1 MADESNR
8 TGKEKTVQETV
19 NGIGEEQLRTA
30 QETFKKYREGRKN
43 LDDRIIKNENWW
55 RTNHWSNFESQ
66 TKNGIKP
73 RSAWLFNSINNKHAD
88 FMDNFPAPNVL
99 PREQSDEATA
109 DSLSTV
115 LPVILEQCDFEYVY
129 SLNTTD
135 KLKNGVA
142 VYGVYFN
149 PLKADGLGD
158 IDIKPVDILNFYWEP
173 GVQDIQESENIFV
186 STIMSNKKLKMLYPD
201 VLGTDFDGGGN
212 IEQSKYSFDDNVDS
226 TGKSQV
232 VDWYYKLNVDGKDV
246 LHYVKYVGEHIL
258 FASQNDSSYSAGFYE
273 HGLYPFVMDVLFPLK
288 GTPAGFGYID
298 IMTSPQEYIDKLG
311 GAILENSLWG
321 SKPRFFIKE
330 DMDINEAELA
340 NLDNA
345 FVKVAGNSLDE
356 SRLRPIEYS
365 PVHGNYLTVMQQKI
379 DELKETSGNRDFSQ
393 GSTTAG
399 VTAASA
405 IAALQEAGS
414 KTSRDM
420 IKGSY
425 RAYTKICNM
434 CIELIRQFYDT
445 ARVFRI
451 TGDDGS
457 TQYTE
462 LDNKPLLPGADTND
476 FGIDFSERVPIF
488 DIKVKAQKS
497 SPYAREAQNEL
508 ALAFF
513 DRGFFNPDYAHMA
526 LACLE
531 MMEFEGKEKVK
542 DMIRQN
548 SEALMQQQAMQQEA
562 MAMAQEQQNAAIE
575 ESLPDTQ
582 GTVELVDADTRLGRV
597 RARANSTTEVR

>member
-1 MADESNR
+1 MADELNR

-19 NGIGEEQLRTA
+19 NGIGEEQLKTA

-201 VLGTDFDGGGN
+201 VLGADFDGGGN
-212 IEQSKYSFDDNVDS
+212 IEQSKYSFDDNVDN

-582 GTVELVDADTRLGRV
+582 GTGELVDTDTRLGGV